1 MSTTIVAVSG
11 WEIGFT
17 VGGFVGVI
25 AGIMALQVWS
35 QRRRR
40 RGDEATTSE
49 SQGAEAII
57 PDVH

>member
-1 MSTTIVAVSG
+1 MGTTIVAVSG